1 MPQQESC
8 PELRDT
14 RHTPLGRP
22 RRSPTLQPTNSVP
35 PLMQSRQRGLLLR
48 RARASKPAVRSAS
61 GSANNFQTKFGSLYL
76 TINGYAMM
84 CAGWCLIA
92 SLFAMRR
99 CHSFLGRTTEPHL
112 TRLGVKTTSYFSA
125 IMSNIWIR
133 ANQRKTR
140 TQNHQ
145 NLTTVLLRLSKYW
158 QILHRS
164 ATTSLQNAARNVKA
178 ENRRET
184 AQSSWVCQV
193 YRREKLLR
201 V

>member
-1 MPQQESC
+1 MTAVARFGMGAFFSFAFSSYSIMDVSQPQC
-8 PELRDT
+8 T
-14 RHTPLGRP
+14 
-22 RRSPTLQPTNSVP
+22 
-35 PLMQSRQRGLLLR
+35 
-48 RARASKPAVRSAS
+48 
-61 GSANNFQTKFGSLYL
+61 
-76 TINGYAMM
+76 
-84 CAGWCLIA
+84 
-92 SLFAMRR
+92 
-99 CHSFLGRTTEPHL
+99 SF
-112 TRLGVKTTSYFSA
+112 FSA
-125 IMSNIWIR
+125 IMSNIWLR

-193 YRREKLLR
+193 YRRDYFSKNRRR
-201 V
+201 VT

>member
-1 MPQQESC
+1 MFI
-8 PELRDT
+8 L
-14 RHTPLGRP
+14 
-22 RRSPTLQPTNSVP
+22 
-35 PLMQSRQRGLLLR
+35 
-48 RARASKPAVRSAS
+48 
-61 GSANNFQTKFGSLYL
+61 FYL
-76 TINGYAMM
+76 T
-84 CAGWCLIA
+84 
-92 SLFAMRR
+92 RR
-99 CHSFLGRTTEPHL
+99 CSLSRTH
-112 TRLGVKTTSYFSA
+112 V
-125 IMSNIWIR
+125 NIWLR

-193 YRREKLLR
+193 YRRAHLRSGQVMLTKSNSSLPTIKLGQTHLSSYLNQETIAFSR
-201 V
+201 LCWYS

>member
-1 MPQQESC
+1 MFI
-8 PELRDT
+8 L
-14 RHTPLGRP
+14 
-22 RRSPTLQPTNSVP
+22 
-35 PLMQSRQRGLLLR
+35 
-48 RARASKPAVRSAS
+48 
-61 GSANNFQTKFGSLYL
+61 FYL
-76 TINGYAMM
+76 T
-84 CAGWCLIA
+84 
-92 SLFAMRR
+92 RR
-99 CHSFLGRTTEPHL
+99 CSLSRTH
-112 TRLGVKTTSYFSA
+112 V
-125 IMSNIWIR
+125 NIWLR

-193 YRREKLLR
+193 YRRENLSFMLLPPHSPHTILIIDAYHPNRNQYLNNSNAHAIKAIPGR
-201 V
+201 VRIGNNAIQLQYRRWNLED

>member
-1 MPQQESC
+1 MFI
-8 PELRDT
+8 L
-14 RHTPLGRP
+14 
-22 RRSPTLQPTNSVP
+22 
-35 PLMQSRQRGLLLR
+35 
-48 RARASKPAVRSAS
+48 
-61 GSANNFQTKFGSLYL
+61 FYL
-76 TINGYAMM
+76 TS
-84 CAGWCLIA
+84 WC
-92 SLFAMRR
+92 SL
-99 CHSFLGRTTEPHL
+99 SRTH
-112 TRLGVKTTSYFSA
+112 V
-125 IMSNIWIR
+125 NIWLR

-193 YRREKLLR
+193 YRRVMLEYSIYFRRLHIVNLPIPKFRSILIHRVPWLLR
-201 V
+201 WSFLIMSLARC